1 VIYYQSLVTT
11 VRFFLNLRTTTFRA
25 LPIIPH
31 KVSGARNSFATL
43 DFMNKLVLGNLLH
56 RPLRV
61 AISVLAVA
69 IEVIMILSI
78 TGVFIGQVNG
88 SRATTLGVG
97 ADMVIQPPNAS
108 FITALGGAAVP
119 AKIADVVRKLPHVT
133 VVAPVISQLKTAGS
147 VETILGIDYDSYNA
161 LRPFKFL
168 AGGPFQGP
176 NDVIIDDL
184 AARRDKGYRVGDTIQ
199 VFNRPFRI
207 SGIVANG
214 KGGRKFIPIRTLG
227 AFNGAE
233 NNASFFYVKTDN
245 PANEDLV
252 RNEIHK
258 VPGMSEYEVHTVE
271 EIASQMTPDRL
282 PGFNIALRVVISIA
296 FIVGFLVIFQ
306 SMYTAVLERTREIG
320 ILKSLGASKLYI
332 VNVVLRET
340 SLFTVA
346 GILVGLILT
355 FVIKAVLSARFPTLP
370 FPVEGSWMLYTAAL
384 AFIGSL
390 LGALYPAWKAAQKDP
405 IDALAYE

>member
-1 VIYYQSLVTT
+1 M
-11 VRFFLNLRTTTFRA
+11 
-25 LPIIPH
+25 PH
-31 KVSGARNSFATL
+31 KASAARNSFATL
-43 DFMNKLVLGNLLH
+43 SFMNKLVLGNLLH
-56 RPLRV
+56 RPIRV

-119 AKIADVVRKLPHVT
+119 AKIADVVRKLPHVA

-161 LRPFKFL
+161 LRPFRFL
-168 AGGPFQGP
+168 AGTPFQGP

-184 AARRDKGYRVGDTIQ
+184 AARRDKGYQVGDTIQ

-214 KGGRKFIPIRTLG
+214 KGGRKFIPIKTLG

-271 EIASQMTPDRL
+271 EIASQMTPERL

-340 SLFTVA
+340 SLFTIA
-346 GILVGLILT
+346 GILVGLLLT
-355 FVIKAVLSARFPTLP
+355 FVIKAVLNERFPTLP
-370 FPVEGSWMLYTAAL
+370 FPVEVPWMLYTAAL